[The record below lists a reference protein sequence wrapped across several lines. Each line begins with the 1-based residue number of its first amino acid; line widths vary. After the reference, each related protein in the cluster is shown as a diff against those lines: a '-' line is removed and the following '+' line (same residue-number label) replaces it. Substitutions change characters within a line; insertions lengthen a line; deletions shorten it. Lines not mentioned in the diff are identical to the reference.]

1 MQDKFKKEAI
11 KNMRKT
17 PYAQDRDRDICQRR
31 NGISSRRCSMQAKT

>member
-17 PYAQDRDRDICQRR
+17 PYAQDRDRDIWTEEER
-31 NGISSRRCSMQAKT
+31 NSSRRCSMQAKT

>member
-17 PYAQDRDRDICQRR
+17 PYAQDRDRDIWTEEER
-31 NGISSRRCSMQAKT
+31 NQLKKMSMQAKT

>member
-17 PYAQDRDRDICQRR
+17 PYAQDRDRDIW
-31 NGISSRRCSMQAKT
+31 TED